1 MSRRTAFRR
10 FLARAAFSPTLVYN
24 VLLGRAFKV
33 RRWWDYV
40 DDRLIL
46 GALPFRTDAQR
57 LKSLGVTGVV
67 NMCEEYAGPT
77 VEYGKLQIE
86 QLHLPTTDYH
96 HPQLEY
102 VELGA
107 EFIERHT
114 ASGGC
119 VYVHCKA
126 GRARSATIV
135 LWWLVRYRG
144 MTPIEAQQQ
153 LLKAR
158 PHVNPRVYLRPVI
171 QQLYALLQET
181 RRDSIAPA
189 AVETP
194 DGVGRIDHSPGHG
207 DERAVVRPD

>member
-1 MSRRTAFRR
+1 MKR
-10 FLARAAFSPTLVYN
+10 FLARAVFSPTLAYN
-24 VLLGRAFKV
+24 VLLGRALRL

-40 DDRLIL
+40 DEQLIL
-46 GALPFRTDAQR
+46 GALPFRRDAGR

-67 NMCEEYAGPT
+67 NMCEEYSGPT

-96 HPQLEY
+96 HPQSEY

-107 EFIERHT
+107 EFIERHI
-114 ASGGC
+114 AAGGK

-144 MTPIEAQQQ
+144 LTPEEAQQR

-158 PHVNPRVYLRPVI
+158 PHVNPRVYQRPVI
-171 QQLYALLQET
+171 QKLYSLLQET
-181 RRDSIAPA
+181 KAQS
-189 AVETP
+189 
-194 DGVGRIDHSPGHG
+194 H
-207 DERAVVRPD
+207 